1 MMADTIC
8 SKDTSN
14 KQGIVVF
21 FRKRDWEPNL
31 WHRIDNLAK
40 NISQIKQY
48 FRYYFQNDESI
59 DVNNSWPAMEMW
71 CCGKDVRKE
80 ICA

>member
-31 WHRIDNLAK
+31 
-40 NISQIKQY
+40 
-48 FRYYFQNDESI
+48 
-59 DVNNSWPAMEMW
+59 
-71 CCGKDVRKE
+71 
-80 ICA
+80 